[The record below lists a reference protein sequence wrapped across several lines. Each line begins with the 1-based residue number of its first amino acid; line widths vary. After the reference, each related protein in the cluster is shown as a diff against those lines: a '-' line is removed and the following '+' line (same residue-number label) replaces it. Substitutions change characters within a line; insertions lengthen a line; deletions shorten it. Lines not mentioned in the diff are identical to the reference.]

1 MEDRIRLSLAGL
13 SYNPMQDGAFAILM
27 GAEGSNKRIP
37 IIIGPAE
44 AQAIAIVIEHINPPR
59 PVTHDLF
66 ATFAHAFGVKLQEVN
81 IYKFEDGIFSSEMTF
96 TDGIRTVTLDSRTS
110 DAVAIAIRTG
120 APIYTTRAILD
131 ETGIE
136 FVEADS
142 AETDGTDPEG
152 DEAYPD
158 EATTE
163 AAADYSSMN
172 IDELNASLEEAIKND
187 DFEEAAVIRRHLD
200 QRELEN

>member
-152 DEAYPD
+152 EEAYPA
-158 EATTE
+158 EAITE

-172 IDELNASLEEAIKND
+172 IDELNAALEEAIKND